1 MVSRM
6 KEIIQLALR
15 NLTRQKRRSVML
27 AVAIGFGFFVVTAI
41 DGLASGAVQNL
52 ENQITQLVGG
62 TVFIQGSERGP
73 VTDRDSKGKLITIIR
88 DPEYIRSLLE
98 KNDIKYSY
106 ASQYTSSSGQL
117 LFNTKRVIAALLGRN
132 FEEEPN
138 LVKSFEVLSG
148 DLKNLSQHN
157 ALVLSKKT
165 ADSLKMQVGDSVLY
179 TTQTINGQNTV
190 GEFTLVA
197 IIKDA
202 GLMSSMSAYVRQDA
216 LDELL
221 EMPENA
227 YDTFAIVLADK
238 KQQNKVAARIEQLIR
253 DDGKLVTSR
262 AEALKAN
269 PQNPTMSIRKQL
281 KDSSWEGTKY
291 TVVSLNDAVPQL
303 NQVLSVVHIV
313 TTIILLVILLIV
325 MIGISNTYRM
335 ILYERIREI
344 GTMRALGM
352 TGKDTGRVFTTE
364 ALILSFTGA
373 VAGFVLGVSGMA
385 IFGLFRFNSD
395 TMSFFLNN
403 GHATFVLS
411 PVSIAGQYVLM
422 IVLTI
427 LAVHSTAKNASTIS
441 PAAALR
447 TVK

>member
-1 MVSRM
+1 M

-15 NLTRQKRRSVML
+15 NLTRQKRRSIML
-27 AVAIGFGFFVVTAI
+27 AIAIGFGFFVVTAI

-62 TVFIQGSERGP
+62 TVFIQGAERGP
-73 VTDRDSKGKLITIIR
+73 ATEKDSKGKLNAIIR
-88 DPEYIRSLLE
+88 DPGYIRSLLQ
-98 KNDIKYSY
+98 NNNIKYSY
-106 ASQYTSSSGQL
+106 ASQYTNSSGQL
-117 LFNTKRVIAALLGRN
+117 LFNSKRIFGVVVGRN
-132 FEEEPN
+132 FEQEPH
-138 LVKSFEVLSG
+138 LIKSFEVLSG
-148 DLKNLSQHN
+148 DLKNLSQGN
-157 ALVLSKKT
+157 ALVLSKRT
-165 ADSLKMQVGDSVLY
+165 ADSLKMQVGDSLLY

-197 IIKDA
+197 IVKDA
-202 GLMSSMSAYVRQDA
+202 GLMSSMYAYVRQDT

-221 EMPENA
+221 EMPPQS
-227 YDTFAIVLADK
+227 YDTFAIVLSDK
-238 KQQNKVAARIEQLIR
+238 KQQNKVASRIEQLIR
-253 DDGKLVTSR
+253 ADGAPVTSR
-262 AEALKAN
+262 VEALKAN
-269 PQNPTMSIRKQL
+269 PQNPTVSIRKQL
-281 KDSSWEGTKY
+281 KDSSWKGTKY
-291 TVVSLNDAVPQL
+291 AVMSLNDIIPQL

-313 TTIILLVILLIV
+313 TTIILLVILIIV

-352 TGKDTGRVFTTE
+352 TGKDTGMVFTAE
-364 ALILSFTGA
+364 ALILSIGGA
-373 VAGFVLGVSGMA
+373 ISGFVLGISGML
-385 IFGLFRFNSD
+385 IFGLFHFNSA

-411 PVSIAGQYVLM
+411 PVSIIGQYLLM

-427 LAVHSTAKNASTIS
+427 LAVHSTAKKASTIS

>member
-1 MVSRM
+1 MN
-6 KEIIQLALR
+6 EIIQLAVR
-15 NLTRQKRRSVML
+15 NLTRQKRRSIML
-27 AVAIGFGFFVVTAI
+27 AFAICFGFFVVTVI

-62 TVFIQGSERGP
+62 TVFIQGSERGQAA
-73 VTDRDSKGKLITIIR
+73 DKDSKGKLISIIR
-88 DPEYIRSLLE
+88 DSEYIRSLLE
-98 KNDIKYSY
+98 KNNIKYSY

-117 LFNTKRVIAALLGRN
+117 LFNSKRVIASLLGRN
-132 FEEEPN
+132 FEAEPN

-148 DLKNLSQHN
+148 DLKNLSQPN
-157 ALVLSKKT
+157 ALILSKKT

-179 TTQTINGQNTV
+179 TTHTLNGQNTV

-197 IIKDA
+197 VIKDA
-202 GLMSSMSAYVRQDA
+202 GLMSSMFAYVRQDT

-227 YDTFAIVLADK
+227 YDTFSIVLSDK
-238 KQQNKVAARIEQLIR
+238 NQQNKTASRIEQLIR
-253 DDGKLVTSR
+253 SDGRPVTSR
-262 AEALKAN
+262 IDALKTN
-269 PQNPTMSIRKQL
+269 PQNVSLAIRKQL
-281 KDSSWEGTKY
+281 KNSTWQGTKY
-291 TVVSLNDAVPQL
+291 TVVSLSDVVPQL

-313 TTIILLVILLIV
+313 TTIILLVILIIV

-352 TGKDTGRVFTTE
+352 TGKDTGMVFTTE
-364 ALILSFTGA
+364 ALILSLTGA
-373 VAGFVLGVSGMA
+373 VAGFILGVSGMA
-385 IFGLFRFNSD
+385 IFGLFHFNSD

-411 PVSIAGQYVLM
+411 PVSTAGQYILM

-427 LAVHSTAKNASTIS
+427 FAVHSTAKKASTIS